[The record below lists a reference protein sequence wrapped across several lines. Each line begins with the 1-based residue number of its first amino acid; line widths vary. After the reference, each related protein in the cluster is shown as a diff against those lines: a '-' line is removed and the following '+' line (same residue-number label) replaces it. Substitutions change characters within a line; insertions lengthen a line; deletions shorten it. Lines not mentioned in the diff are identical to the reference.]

1 MSHSASTIERIRGY
15 YMGEDV
21 LLSDQELALLARWE
35 EAFTFLRESKS
46 VTETVTLLS
55 RRFPSCSKR
64 ILYRDVQSAIQ
75 LFGDVVKYSKEAM
88 RNMANEFAL
97 DFLNRCRKTGDR
109 TNEKNALALLIKINK
124 LDKDE
129 HMLDEQL
136 MVSHEPVVIQ
146 IPEHV
151 SGMLHALLG
160 QGSINLMQLRE
171 KAIPVSHYDTTE
183 PELQP
188 APADPGPGAS
198 A

>member
-1 MSHSASTIERIRGY
+1 
-15 YMGEDV
+15 MGEEV
-21 LLSDQELALLARWE
+21 LLSDQELVLLARWE

-55 RRFPSCSKR
+55 RRFPDCSKR
-64 ILYRDVQSAIQ
+64 ILYRDVQSAIA

-109 TNEKNALALLIKINK
+109 TNEKNALALLIKINR

-129 HMLDEQL
+129 LSGDEPLSIAQQ
-136 MVSHEPVVIQ
+136 PVVIH

-151 SGMLHALLG
+151 TGMLHALLS

-171 KAIPVSHYDTTE
+171 KSTAANTPLHVV

-188 APADPGPGAS
+188 APAHSGTGPS